1 MEPTIEVDMDLAY
14 SNYAILEEEE
24 KELIEQIMNGPLRA
38 VIAKVFGAEF
48 NNMLGQF
55 ATAEPA
61 PRRGLAAR
69 T

>member
-1 MEPTIEVDMDLAY
+1 MNPIIEIAMDDAFA
-14 SNYAILEEEE
+14 NYQTLSEQE
-24 KELIEQIMNGPLRA
+24 KELIRNAMNGPLRA

-48 NNMLGQF
+48 DQALGQF

-69 T
+69 

>member
-1 MEPTIEVDMDLAY
+1 
-14 SNYAILEEEE
+14 
-24 KELIEQIMNGPLRA
+24 MNGPLRA

-48 NNMLGQF
+48 DQALGQF
-55 ATAEPA
+55 AAAEPA

>member
-1 MEPTIEVDMDLAY
+1 MEIDFAEVADNY
-14 SNYAILEEEE
+14 SLLEEEE
-24 KELIEQIMNGPLRA
+24 KTMIREAMSGPLRD
-38 VIAKVFGAEF
+38 VIGKVFGAEF
-48 NNMLGQF
+48 DRMLGQF

>member
-1 MEPTIEVDMDLAY
+1 MEIDFAQVAD
-14 SNYAILEEEE
+14 NYALLEEEE
-24 KELIEQIMNGPLRA
+24 KTMIREAMSGPVRE

-48 NNMLGQF
+48 DSMLGQF

>member
-1 MEPTIEVDMDLAY
+1 MEIDFIEVWN
-14 SNYAILEEEE
+14 NYEQLSEEE
-24 KELIEQIMNGPLRA
+24 KTIIRKAMNGPVRE

-48 NNMLGQF
+48 DRMLGQF

-69 T
+69 

>member
-1 MEPTIEVDMDLAY
+1 MELDFIEVWD
-14 SNYAILEEEE
+14 NYEQLSEEE
-24 KELIEQIMNGPLRA
+24 KTMIREAMNGPLRA

-48 NNMLGQF
+48 DQALGQF
-55 ATAEPA
+55 AAAEPA

>member
-1 MEPTIEVDMDLAY
+1 MELDFIEVWD
-14 SNYAILEEEE
+14 NYEKLSEEE
-24 KELIEQIMNGPLRA
+24 KTMIREAMSGPLRDI
-38 VIAKVFGAEF
+38 IAKVFGAEF
-48 NNMLGQF
+48 DRMLGQF

>member
-1 MEPTIEVDMDLAY
+1 MEIDFAQVAD
-14 SNYAILEEEE
+14 NYALLEEEE
-24 KELIEQIMNGPLRA
+24 KIMIREAMSGPVRE

-48 NNMLGQF
+48 DQALGQF

>member
-1 MEPTIEVDMDLAY
+1 MEIDFAEVADNY
-14 SNYAILEEEE
+14 SLLEEEE
-24 KELIEQIMNGPLRA
+24 KVMIREAMSGPVRE

-69 T
+69 

>member
-1 MEPTIEVDMDLAY
+1 MEIDFAQVAD
-14 SNYAILEEEE
+14 NYALLEEEE
-24 KELIEQIMNGPLRA
+24 KTMIREAMSGPVRE

-48 NNMLGQF
+48 DQALGQF
-55 ATAEPA
+55 AAAEPA

>member
-1 MEPTIEVDMDLAY
+1 MEIDFIEVWN
-14 SNYAILEEEE
+14 NYEQLSEEE
-24 KELIEQIMNGPLRA
+24 KTIIREAMNGPVRE

-48 NNMLGQF
+48 DRMLGQF

>member
-1 MEPTIEVDMDLAY
+1 MEIDFAEVADNY
-14 SNYAILEEEE
+14 SLLEEEE
-24 KELIEQIMNGPLRA
+24 KVMIREAMSGPVRE

-61 PRRGLAAR
+61 PKRGLAAR
-69 T
+69 